1 MKKRLLL
8 SILTLC
14 FLAGCGQT
22 ESQNSN
28 IEQVQTTTD
37 PEDEVICELIDE
49 FETFSTETEFFN
61 SAACERLKGSGIEIY
76 KLQYDTERYSLSQIN
91 TNVSFYTYC
100 MYDNVN
106 NTAVNVEIL
115 FDPTISSV
123 TELLTIFDN
132 ESGFVT
138 TAEKDGVKYDIY
150 LSSPRYNE
158 ELNYSMI
165 YMPFANYSVSI
176 HVKKNQ
182 TTDEILEYFDDFELV
197 EVQEE

>member
-28 IEQVQTTTD
+28 IEQVQTTD

-76 KLQYDTERYSLSQIN
+76 KLQYDTERYSLHQVNS
-91 TNVSFYTYC
+91 NVCFYTYC
-100 MYDNVN
+100 MNDNLN
-106 NTAVNVEIL
+106 DIAVNVEIL

-138 TAEKDGVKYDIY
+138 RAEKDGIEYDVYLASSKYRDEPKY
-150 LSSPRYNE
+150 S
-158 ELNYSMI
+158 LN
-165 YMPFANYSVSI
+165 YMPFENYRVSI
-176 HVKKNQ
+176 HATKSETPEK
-182 TTDEILEYFDDFELV
+182 ILEYFDDFELV
-197 EVQEE
+197 EVQKE

>member
-1 MKKRLLL
+1 MKKRLLI

-28 IEQVQTTTD
+28 IEQVQTTD
-37 PEDEVICELIDE
+37 PEDEVICDLIDE
-49 FETFSTETEFFN
+49 FETFSTEAEFHN
-61 SAACERLKGSGIEIY
+61 SAAYERLKGSGIEIY
-76 KLQYDTERYSLSQIN
+76 QLQYDTERYSLSQIN
-91 TNVSFYTYC
+91 TNVCFYTYC
-100 MYDNVN
+100 MYDNIN
-106 NTAVNVEIL
+106 NTAVNIEIL

-132 ESGFVT
+132 ESGVIR
-138 TAEKDGVKYDIY
+138 TAEKDGTEYDIY

-165 YMPFANYSVSI
+165 YTPFENYRVSI
-176 HVKKNQ
+176 HAKKKQ

>member
-14 FLAGCGQT
+14 FLAGCGQM

-28 IEQVQTTTD
+28 IEQVQTTD

-61 SAACERLKGSGIEIY
+61 SAACERLKGAGIEIY
-76 KLQYDTERYSLSQIN
+76 QLQYDTERYSLSQIN
-91 TNVSFYTYC
+91 ANVCFYTYC
-100 MYDNVN
+100 LYDNIN
-106 NTAVNVEIL
+106 NAAVNIEIL

-123 TELLTIFDN
+123 TELLAIFDN
-132 ESGFVT
+132 ESGVIR
-138 TAEKDGVKYDIY
+138 TAEKAGTEYDIY

-158 ELNYSMI
+158 ELDYSMI
-165 YMPFANYSVSI
+165 YMPFENYSVSI
-176 HVKKNQ
+176 YADNNQ
-182 TTDEILEYFDDFELV
+182 TIDEILEYFDDFELV
-197 EVQEE
+197 ETQEE